1 MKIVKKILV
10 GLLVIVGLGFIFQ
23 KPLLSLIKPHLNAFM
38 RDFPESEFKN
48 STIEGSYAS
57 VACQNSHVDF
67 GEAIRQTQSLDGQ
80 WQVEQGALDDNVP
93 TAFNHTTP
101 VPGFITE
108 ATPRFNLVGV
118 ESDEREAFWY
128 KKSFTAPADA
138 TDLANLCLHKAK
150 YGVKVW
156 LNGKEVGEHYGVFSL
171 SEYNLSSAIR
181 YGQENELVI
190 RVGAEHSALPEFIP
204 YGSDVEKSGWYPGLW
219 DSVSVVYTGKYS
231 IVRTKVDPDIDQG
244 IAIAHTTIRN
254 NGATPV
260 DVTLKTEIREWQSK
274 ASASNVLATSVT
286 IAAGKTVT
294 VSQDLPINDVK
305 LWTPES
311 PFLYTSHTTIEQDGQ
326 ASDDRVSRFGMR
338 KVQWRGGD
346 GLDSKNK
353 GFYLNNKKYYLRGTN
368 IALHRFFEDQD
379 RKQLPWDRK
388 WVSDLLAGQKDFH
401 WNSFRFH
408 VGRAP
413 NFWYDIAD
421 EQGFIVTDEY
431 HIFAPVRLGLPGM
444 PTSIN
449 WSLKELEKEFTA
461 WVQENW
467 NHASIG
473 WWDASNE
480 NHNPIPYEAVP
491 LVRHLDDTRVWES
504 GSYRAPDRPNDPLEE
519 HPYKLNGQSFMN
531 SNPKEYK
538 LDDLDDFS
546 RLPPMTEGDIFRT
559 WDGPGARFHP
569 YINNEYSWLWITRD
583 GSDPVTISEVAYDI
597 MAPDVDLT
605 PEQHREIYA
614 YVTSEI
620 TGYWR
625 ARRGYAGIQ
634 HFLYLG
640 KCADKDTIPDDWDL
654 KEPSYT
660 CDNFI
665 DIPNLTMEPRWA
677 EWGRHSFAPIGI
689 NIERWAESFYPAGQT
704 VAVPVN
710 LLNDTYESSEV
721 VVEMVTA
728 DAQGKVLTRSKPLQT
743 TLDALGDKLVHIDLA
758 MPKQKPFVIYAYL
771 NGQGIEST
779 VISRRKVGFE
789 HPGIDTKQP
798 VVSTGLSM
806 YSDRENSD

>member
-1 MKIVKKILV
+1 MKILKKITLTVVGLV
-10 GLLVIVGLGFIFQ
+10 GIGFIFQ
-23 KPLLSLIKPHLNAFM
+23 ESLLSLAKPHINTFM
-38 RDFPESEFKN
+38 REFPESDNKDSEVQ
-48 STIEGSYAS
+48 GSYAS

-67 GEAIRQTQSLDGQ
+67 GETIRQTQSLDGQ
-80 WQVEQGALDDNVP
+80 WLVEQGELDDNFP
-93 TAFNHTTP
+93 QAYNHTAP
-101 VPGFITE
+101 VPGLLTD
-108 ATPRFNLVGV
+108 ATPRFNLVGM

-128 KKSFTAPADA
+128 KKSFNAPDQAS
-138 TDLANLCLHKAK
+138 DLSHLCLHKAK
-150 YGVKVW
+150 YGTKVW
-156 LNGKEVGEHYGVFSL
+156 LNGQLLGEHYGVFSV
-171 SEYNLSSAIR
+171 SEYNMSSAIR
-181 YGQENELVI
+181 YGQENELIV
-190 RVGAEHSALPEFIP
+190 RVGAEHNAIPEFIP
-204 YGSDVEKSGWYPGLW
+204 SGSDVEKSGWFPGLW
-219 DSVSVVYTGKYS
+219 DSVSVVYTGNYS
-231 IVRTKVDPDIDQG
+231 IVRTKVDPDIDKG
-244 IAIAHTTIRN
+244 IAMAHTTIRN
-254 NGATPV
+254 NSMVPV
-260 DVTLKTEIREWQSK
+260 ELVVKTQAKEWQSK
-274 ASASNVLATSVT
+274 DTASELVAKSINV
-286 IAAGKTVT
+286 AAGKTVT
-294 VSQDLPINDVK
+294 ISQNLKIDDIK
-305 LWTPES
+305 LWSPES
-311 PFLYTSHTTIEQDGQ
+311 PFLYTTHTTVEQNGQ

-379 RKQLPWDRK
+379 RKQLPWDKK
-388 WVSDLLAGQKDFH
+388 WVSKLLAGQKDFH

-480 NHNPIPYEAVP
+480 NHNPLPYETVP
-491 LVRHLDDTRVWES
+491 LVRHLDSTRQWES

-531 SNPKEYK
+531 SNPKEYL

-559 WDGPGARFHP
+559 YDGPGARNHP

-583 GSDPVTISEVAYDI
+583 GSDPVTISDIAYNI
-597 MAPDVDLT
+597 MAPGVKLT

-640 KCADKDTIPDDWDL
+640 KCADKDTIPDDWDI
-654 KEPSYT
+654 KDPSYT

-677 EWGRHSFAPIGI
+677 EWGRHAFAPIGI
-689 NIERWAESFYPAGQT
+689 NIERWAEDFYPVGEK
-704 VAVPVN
+704 VLVPVN
-710 LLNDTYESSEV
+710 LLNDTYQASNV
-721 VVEMVTA
+721 VVEMITA
-728 DAQGKVLTRSKPLQT
+728 DADGNVLTRSEALHVNLAA
-743 TLDALGDKLVHIDLA
+743 LDDKLVNIELA
-758 MPKQKPFVIYAYL
+758 MPKQSPFVIYAYL
-771 NGQGIEST
+771 SGEGIDST

-789 HPGIDTKQP
+789 HPGIDTKLP
-798 VVSTGLSM
+798 AFNTSILMSVG
-806 YSDRENSD
+806 DK